1 LRNWHESLKSTMTQ
15 TDDAVPQP
23 PPIVEGPW
31 TGERAR
37 SWRSARIV
45 SFLCLVP
52 LGWLLVALIWLPLYM
67 GLFFF
72 LVAGL
77 LVGAVSFRLA
87 RPARP
92 MARRRILRGA
102 GVVAVACAVVN
113 LAWEYDQFARAVGK
127 PPRYA
132 EARNAAVTAGD
143 KASSIDSK
151 ANVAFRAALSERFAP
166 GGPIG
171 YVRWAVS
178 GADLPLSVD
187 GQTETIVMP
196 HGGFRWPIRTLAAL
210 LLLAV
215 GLYLSYEALASAEPV
230 SNILPPGAEYTEE

>member
-1 LRNWHESLKSTMTQ
+1 MTQ
-15 TDDAVPQP
+15 TDDAPPQP
-23 PPIVEGPW
+23 TLILEGPW
-31 TGERAR
+31 TAARVGAWRRAM
-37 SWRSARIV
+37 IV

-77 LVGAVSFRLA
+77 LVGAVSFRFA

-102 GVVAVACAVVN
+102 GVLALACTAIN
-113 LAWEYDQFARAVGK
+113 LVWEFDQFARGVGK
-127 PPRYA
+127 PPRFA
-132 EARNAAVTAGD
+132 DARNAVVAAGE
-143 KASSIDSK
+143 KASSIDTK
-151 ANVAFRAALSERFAP
+151 ANVAFRAALTERYAP

-171 YVRWAVS
+171 YLRWAVS
-178 GADLPLSVD
+178 GADLPVSVN

-196 HGGFRWPIRTLAAL
+196 HGGFRWPIRTLVAF

-215 GLYLSYEALASAEPV
+215 GLYLSFEALTSAEPV

>member
-1 LRNWHESLKSTMTQ
+1 MTQ
-15 TDDAVPQP
+15 IDDAVSQP
-23 PPIVEGPW
+23 LPIVEGPW
-31 TGERAR
+31 TAARAGA
-37 SWRSARIV
+37 WRTARIV
-45 SFLCLVP
+45 SFLSLIP

-92 MARRRILRGA
+92 MTRRRILRGA
-102 GVVAVACAVVN
+102 GLVALGCTVIN
-113 LAWEYDQFARAVGK
+113 LAWEYDQFARSVGK

-132 EARNAAVTAGD
+132 EARNAAVLAGE

-151 ANVAFRAALSERFAP
+151 ANVAFRATLAERHAP
-166 GGPIG
+166 GGLIG
-171 YVRWAVS
+171 YVRWAIS
-178 GADLPLSVD
+178 DADLPLSVD

-196 HGGFRWPIRTLAAL
+196 HSGFRWPIRTLAAL

-215 GLYLSYEALASAEPV
+215 GLYLSFEALSSAEPV

>member
-1 LRNWHESLKSTMTQ
+1 MTQ
-15 TDDAVPQP
+15 TADALPQP
-23 PPIVEGPW
+23 PPPILEGPW
-31 TGERAR
+31 TAARAGA
-37 SWRSARIV
+37 WRKARIV

-87 RPARP
+87 RAARP
-92 MARRRILRGA
+92 MERRRILRGA
-102 GVVAVACAVVN
+102 CVVALACTAIN
-113 LAWEYDQFARAVGK
+113 LVWEYDQFARAAGK
-127 PPRYA
+127 PPRFA
-132 EARNAAVTAGD
+132 EARNAVVAAGE
-143 KASSIDSK
+143 KASSIDK
-151 ANVAFRAALSERFAP
+151 MANVAFRAALTERYAP

-178 GADLPLSVD
+178 GADLPVSVN
-187 GQTETIVMP
+187 GQTESIVMP

-215 GLYLSYEALASAEPV
+215 GLYLSFEALTSSEPV

>member
-1 LRNWHESLKSTMTQ
+1 MTH
-15 TDDAVPQP
+15 TDDAPPQS
-23 PPIVEGPW
+23 PPIIEGLW
-31 TGERAR
+31 TAARAGA
-37 SWRSARIV
+37 WRRARIV

-92 MARRRILRGA
+92 MARQRILRGA
-102 GVVAVACAVVN
+102 GVVALVCTAIN

-127 PPRYA
+127 PPRFA
-132 EARNAAVTAGD
+132 DARNAAVSSGD
-143 KASSIDSK
+143 KARSIDHK
-151 ANVAFRAALSERFAP
+151 ANVAFRAALAERYAP

-178 GADLPLSVD
+178 GADLPLAVE

-196 HGGFRWPIRTLAAL
+196 HGGFRWPIRTMAAL

-215 GLYLSYEALASAEPV
+215 GLYLSFEALASAEPV